1 MHKIISLKKEIT
13 FKNTIEEIVS
23 ISMDN
28 KLCLE
33 DLLVKGDFVV
43 EGEYLT
49 LSKKEPFH
57 FNIPYLGYLDEYYDS
72 CEATVKVDDFYYE
85 IIEPNKLLLAI
96 DILVDNLLERAI
108 IDDIPNLEK
117 EDLEKED
124 LEERVIEAIAEE
136 VKEEKK
142 ETNRVEKSNVDD
154 VLLEDKTSEREVLIF
169 KDNYQEAYMTYKVYI
184 VREGDTVE
192 SILDKYSISLETLN
206 KYNVINELNVGDKL
220 IISNEK
226 SKWDIKRI
234 KY

>member
-23 ISMDN
+23 ISMDD

-57 FNIPYLGYLDEYYDS
+57 FEIPYLGYLEEHYDS
-72 CEATVKVDDFYYE
+72 CKATVKVDDFYYE
-85 IIEPNKLLLAI
+85 IIEPNKLLLSI
-96 DILVDNLLERAI
+96 DILVDNLLERSI
-108 IDDIPNLEK
+108 VEDNL
-117 EDLEKED
+117 DLVPEN
-124 LEERVIEAIAEE
+124 LEERVMQADVED
-136 VKEEKK
+136 VKK
-142 ETNRVEKSNVDD
+142 ENNRVEINNLDEA
-154 VLLEDKTSEREVLIF
+154 LLEDKTGEREVLVF

-184 VREGDTVE
+184 VREGDSVE

-226 SKWDIKRI
+226 SK
-234 KY
+234 